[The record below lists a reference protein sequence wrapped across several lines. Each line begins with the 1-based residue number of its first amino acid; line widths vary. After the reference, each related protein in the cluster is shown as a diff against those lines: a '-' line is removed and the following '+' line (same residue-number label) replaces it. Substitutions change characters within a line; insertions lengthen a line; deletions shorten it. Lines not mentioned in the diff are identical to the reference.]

1 MVPLTAEANTF
12 YEEQIVC
19 HICKNGFSIHNDK
32 NHHKA
37 RYPCHY
43 TGKFRG
49 TAHSICDLR

>member
-1 MVPLTAEANTF
+1 MVPLTDEANMF